1 MSALAHNRR
10 IARTIGLQALYELDS
25 TQHPIG
31 GVMEARMAEHPDL
44 DDATRQFSH
53 QLVAGVCAYKA
64 KLDAAIQQYA
74 PEWPLDQVAV
84 VDRNL
89 IRMALWE
96 FAISGNT
103 PAKVAINE
111 AVELAKIFGAESSA
125 RFVNGVLGALMAH
138 EAVVRAQFKKEA
150 LA

>member
-10 IARTIGLQALYELDS
+10 MARTIGLQALYELDS

-31 GVMEARMAEHPDL
+31 GVMEARLAEHTDI
-44 DDATRQFSH
+44 DDVTRQFAH
-53 QLVAGVCAYKA
+53 QLVAGVCTHKT
-64 KLDAAIQQYA
+64 KLDIVIQQYA

-96 FAISGNT
+96 FAISGGT
-103 PAKVAINE
+103 PVRVAINE

-138 EAVVRAQFKKEA
+138 EAVVRAQFTKEA